1 MVAVIIITYNAMPW
15 AEECFLPLV
24 NVPDN
29 ASVYIIDNGSTDG
42 TQNYIKENCKKFCFY
57 QSDKNLGFGKAN
69 NWGFEIAL
77 KEGCSHFL
85 LLNQDAQMQWEDI
98 IHLTKLQ
105 RKFPEFGILSP
116 LQLYND
122 NVVDF
127 LHLKSLM
134 QKSYTYFNDLMCGNP
149 LQEIY
154 EIGYTNAAIWLM
166 SKQCLQEIGGFD
178 PLFPH
183 YGEDSEYAQRLNA
196 MGLKTGLAAQI
207 KAYHLRSQEQQKNKT
222 ETYYFNTFLI
232 RLLNPLKSLF
242 SVWLSIFLELFRSS
256 LGRLIGKKGV
266 ANKKSWTAFVKL
278 TTIVKTL
285 QKHRNQTSKHN
296 FSFIN
301 YHIT

>member
-1 MVAVIIITYNAMPW
+1 MKVGVIIITYNAMTW
-15 AEECFLPLV
+15 VEKCFLPLV

-29 ASVYIIDNGSTDG
+29 SSVYIIDNGSTDG
-42 TQNYIKENCKKFCFY
+42 TQDYIKENCKNFHFY

-85 LLNQDAQMQWEDI
+85 LLNQDAQIDWKDI
-98 IHLTKLQ
+98 MHLTKLQ
-105 RKFPEFGILSP
+105 QRFPEFGILSP

-122 NVVDF
+122 HAVDF

-134 QKSYTYFNDLMCGNP
+134 RKNFSYFNDLMCGNP
-149 LQEIY
+149 LKEIY
-154 EIGYTNAAIWLM
+154 EIGYTNAAIWLL
-166 SKQCLQEIGGFD
+166 SKQCLKEIGGFD

-196 MGLKTGLAAQI
+196 MGLKTGLAAQT
-207 KAYHLRSQEQQKNKT
+207 KAYHFRNQERQKNKT
-222 ETYYFNTFLI
+222 EKYYHNSFLL

-242 SVWLSIFLELFRSS
+242 SVWISIFMELLRSS
-256 LGRLIGKKGV
+256 LSRLIGKRGL
-266 ANKKSWTAFVKL
+266 ANKKSWTAFIKL
-278 TTIVKTL
+278 TAEARNLK
-285 QKHRNQTSKHN
+285 KHRNQAYKHN

-301 YHIT
+301 YQ